1 MFANDENQT
10 VPKRLKELVRLQA
23 SVQRTEEAPM
33 GLVRLDL
40 ECAVRSVL
48 FLHILFF
55 SFILFFLC
63 LLLLVVQV
71 L

>member
-1 MFANDENQT
+1 MFAIQKKQT
-10 VPKRLKELVRLQA
+10 VPKRFKELVRRQA
-23 SVQRTEEAPM
+23 SVQRTEGALM

-48 FLHILFF
+48 FLHLLFF
-55 SFILFFLC
+55 SFILLFLC